1 MRTRRTATCLLLGA
15 SASLLLSRSS
25 HAESPPVH
33 APTGTFPG
41 GSFPGRTFPDRSWET
56 DETAANGYRPELL
69 AAVKGRLSSLPTT
82 SLMVVTGGKVVF
94 HYGDVT
100 EVSYLASARKSIL
113 SMLYGKRVAAGTIK
127 LNQTLEE
134 LGIDDVGGLLPIEKS
149 ATVEDL
155 LTARSGVYHA
165 AGSPGSD
172 SSGTPARGSKRPGTY
187 FYYNNWDF
195 NLAGA
200 VFERLTGSTV
210 FAAFEKDLAIPLQ
223 LEDFDPSRQRM
234 LGVEDQ
240 SRYLAYH
247 FFLSGRDMARLGL
260 AMVRGGIWQGQQI
273 VPGDWVKASTTP
285 RVLAADINGPLKNG
299 PLDYGY
305 LWWLPKQTRGPE
317 WAGAFLAFGNY
328 GQFILGLPMLDTVI
342 VHRRAVSDDFAIAR
356 NLGRDLSSPTG
367 VSAEQFLAI
376 SDAILAARSV

>member
-1 MRTRRTATCLLLGA
+1 MRTRRAATCVLLGA
-15 SASLLLSRSS
+15 SASLLLSKSS
-25 HAESPPVH
+25 HSQSRPVH
-33 APTGTFPG
+33 APTDTFPI
-41 GSFPGRTFPDRSWET
+41 RSWET
-56 DETAANGYRPELL
+56 EDMAANGYKPELL
-69 AAVKGRLSSLPTT
+69 ATVKGMLSSLPTT
-82 SLMVVTGGKVVF
+82 SLLVVTGGKVVF
-94 HYGDVT
+94 QYGDVT

-113 SMLYGKRVAAGTIK
+113 SMLYGKYVAAGTIK
-127 LNQTLEE
+127 LDKTLEE
-134 LGIDDVGGLLPIEKS
+134 LGIDDIGGLLPIEKS
-149 ATVEDL
+149 ATVGDL

-172 SSGTPARGSKRPGTY
+172 SSGAPQRGSKRPGTY

-234 LGVEDQ
+234 LGFEDQ

-260 AMVRGGIWQGQQI
+260 AMVRGGTWQGQQI
-273 VPGDWVKASTTP
+273 IPGNWVRASTTP
-285 RVLAADINGPLKNG
+285 RVLAADITGPLKDG

-305 LWWLPKQTRGPE
+305 LWWLPNQKRGPE
-317 WAGAFLAFGNY
+317 WSRSFLAFGNY
-328 GQFILGLPMLDTVI
+328 GQFILGLPTLDTVI
-342 VHRRAVSDDFAIAR
+342 VHRRAVSDEFAIAR
-356 NLGRDLSSPTG
+356 NLGRDLSSPTA
-367 VSAEQFLAI
+367 VSVPQFLAI
-376 SDAILAARSV
+376 ADAVLAARSV

>member
-41 GSFPGRTFPDRSWET
+41 GSFPGRTFPGRSWET

-260 AMVRGGIWQGQQI
+260 AMVRNGTWQGQQI
-273 VPGDWVKASTTP
+273 IPADWVKASTTP
-285 RVLAADINGPLKNG
+285 RVPAADITGPLKDG

-305 LWWLPKQTRGPE
+305 LWWLPNQKRGPE
-317 WAGAFLAFGNY
+317 WARSFLAYGNY
-328 GQFILGLPMLDTVI
+328 GQFILGLPALDTVI

-367 VSAEQFLAI
+367 VSVPQFLAI
-376 SDAILAARSV
+376 ADAILAARSV